1 MFTKRRFVALCIL
14 VGLLALAACAS
25 PTPEPTKAPPP
36 PVATSAPAATSAP
49 VATKAPVAT
58 TAPVATK
65 APEPTKPPAPTAT
78 SRPVSLRMAI
88 LGDEGTLNP
97 YTYVLGYP
105 GWNMLNLV
113 YDTLYILDADSLPK
127 PWLAKEDKISAD
139 GKVHTITLRNDV
151 KWHDGKPLTSAD
163 VKFTYEYYQKVV
175 RARFS
180 TPVRNVK
187 IETPNETTVVITLPA
202 PNPSFLIEPMSDA
215 PILPKHVWEN
225 EADPKKVTNA
235 TGSGPFKLTEYKAD
249 QFYRFTAHTAYFAGK
264 PAVDELLMPIIK
276 DPTTVFA
283 SLRTNEIQATTRELS
298 PELVKDFS
306 SAADLKVQRGAGFA
320 TTLLLF
326 NSERAPWDKKEVRQ
340 AVSLAIDTQK
350 LVDTILLGYGTAGNP
365 GWVHPQS
372 PFHDP
377 AVKAE
382 FNVAK
387 AKTLLDGLGYKDT
400 NNDGIRE
407 AAGKNM
413 EGTLLVYS
421 NNPQRL
427 RAAELIAAAV
437 KEVGISFKVSA
448 LEVNSLD
455 AKVWPDFDVAKGR
468 DFDVSMWGWSA
479 PVQVNPVRMV
489 ALVHSNPVIGNSN
502 VGGYKNPAADKLADE
517 LSVTTDLE
525 KQKTLVRQMEA
536 MIAQE
541 MPFVLLYYAD
551 GNYVYRPA
559 TYDKWV
565 YQKGQGIFNKFSF
578 LPGVKP

>member
-1 MFTKRRFVALCIL
+1 MFTSRRFIAIFVLIA
-14 VGLLALAACAS
+14 LLALAACAA

-36 PVATSAPAATSAP
+36 PASSVSSASSSAPAP
-49 VATKAPVAT
+49 TKAPD
-58 TAPVATK
+58 PTK
-65 APEPTKPPAPTAT
+65 APAPTQPPAPTAT
-78 SRPVSLRMAI
+78 AKPVSLRMAI
-88 LGDEGTLNP
+88 LSDESTLNP

-113 YDTLYILDADSLPK
+113 YDTLFILDADSLPK

-180 TPVRNVK
+180 TPVRNIQ

-215 PILPKHVWEN
+215 PILPKHLWEGV
-225 EADPKKVTNA
+225 ADPKKFENA
-235 TGSGPFKLTEYKAD
+235 TGSGPFKLVEYKAE
-249 QFYRFTAHTAYFAGK
+249 QFYRFAANTAYFAGK

-276 DPTTVFA
+276 DPTTVFS
-283 SLRTNEIQATTRELS
+283 SLKTGEIQATIRELS

-306 SAADLKVQRGAGFA
+306 GAADMKVQRGAGFA
-320 TTLLLF
+320 TTMLLF

-340 AVSLAIDTQK
+340 AVGLAIDNQK
-350 LVDTILLGYGTAGNP
+350 LVDTVLLGFGTPGNP
-365 GWVHPQS
+365 GWIHPQS

-377 AVKAE
+377 AVKSE

-387 AKTLLDGLGYKDT
+387 AKTLLDGLGYKDS

-421 NNPQRL
+421 NNPQRI

-437 KEVGISFKVSA
+437 KEIGISFKVSA

-479 PVQVNPVRMV
+479 PVQVNPVRTV
-489 ALVHSNPVIGNSN
+489 ALVHSDPVIGNSN

-517 LSVTTDLE
+517 LRVTTDLE

-536 MIAQE
+536 LIAQE

-551 GNYVYRPA
+551 GNYVYRTA
-559 TYDKWV
+559 AYDKWV
-565 YQKGQGIFNKFSF
+565 YQKGQGIFNKLSF

>member
-1 MFTKRRFVALCIL
+1 MFASRRFIASVIL
-14 VGLLALAACAS
+14 IGLLALVACAA

-36 PVATSAPAATSAP
+36 PVAATSAPA
-49 VATKAPVAT
+49 AT

-78 SRPVSLRMAI
+78 ARPVNLRMAI
-88 LGDEGTLNP
+88 LADESTLNP
-97 YTYVLGYP
+97 YTYVLCYP

-113 YDTLYILDADSLPK
+113 YDTLLILDADSVPK
-127 PWLAKEDKISAD
+127 PWVAKEYKVSAD
-139 GKVHTITLRNDV
+139 GKVYTLTLRDNV
-151 KWHDGKPLTSAD
+151 KWHDGKNFTSAD
-163 VKFTYEYYQKVV
+163 VKFSFEYYKKN
-175 RARFS
+175 ARGRFT
-180 TPVRNVK
+180 TPVRDIVS
-187 IETPNETTVVITLPA
+187 IDTPNDTTVVITLPA
-202 PNPSFLIEPMSDA
+202 ANPSFIFEPLADA
-215 PILPKHVWEN
+215 PIMPKHVWEN
-225 EADPKKVTNA
+225 EADPKKITNA
-235 TGSGPFKLTEYKAD
+235 TGSGPFKLTEYKAE
-249 QFYRFTAHTAYFAGK
+249 QFYRFTANATYFAGK

-283 SLRTNEIQATTRELS
+283 SLRTGEIQATTRELS

-306 SAADLKVQRGAGFA
+306 AAADFKVQRGVGFA
-320 TTLLLF
+320 TTMLLF

-340 AVSLAIDTQK
+340 AVGLVIDTQK
-350 LVDTILLGYGTAGNP
+350 LVDTVLLGFGTPGNP
-365 GWVHPQS
+365 GWLHPQS
-372 PFHDP
+372 PYHDP

-407 AAGKNM
+407 AAGKNI

-421 NNPQRL
+421 NNPQRI

-437 KEVGISFKVSA
+437 KDIGISFKVTA

-479 PVQVNPVRMV
+479 PVQVNPVRM
-489 ALVHSNPVIGNSN
+489 AQLVHADPKIGNSN
-502 VGGYKNPAADKLADE
+502 VGGYKNPAADKLGEE
-517 LSVTTDLE
+517 LRVTTDPE

-536 MIAQE
+536 LIAQE
-541 MPFVLLYYAD
+541 MPFVLLYYVD
-551 GNYVYRPA
+551 GNYVYRTA
-559 TYDKWV
+559 AYDKWV
-565 YQKGQGIFNKFSF
+565 YQKGQGIFNKLSF